1 MEYKIA
7 RRDGCEVFV
16 AQDGTISI
24 VQDTMGCDGNTINLH
39 PEEALALAEILQ
51 KIYHDAIDYRK
62 NELDQQ

>member
-1 MEYKIA
+1 
-7 RRDGCEVFV
+7 
-16 AQDGTISI
+16 
-24 VQDTMGCDGNTINLH
+24 MGCDGNTINLH